1 MYNPSIGN
9 ADLTHLLWRRRVLTA
24 FRARATAANLVGLT
38 GAIFALICL
47 IAIPDSQY
55 WNIRLPLY
63 LIAAVWTILRPRMV
77 LYLLPFAVPW
87 GSLDTINLGISL
99 TSADILVG
107 LLAAS
112 WLLSFALRPFMPA
125 YMKSSGPLDREE
137 YNLPF
142 YLTATILLLL
152 LAMLVS
158 TTVAISLS
166 ASLKEIAKWLELLVV
181 VMLGAQYI
189 RTRQQIWTLIVILC
203 VAAITQAFYGYAQAF
218 LNLGPASFI
227 RDSSL
232 RVYTTFG
239 QPNPLAGYL
248 NMTLMITLAL
258 TLLGGNWTTRFL
270 AAIATAIVG
279 GTEFLTQSKGGWL
292 AFIVSALFII
302 VVGIPHVRKMMA
314 VLGIAFLA
322 LIEAF
327 LSGKIPSRFYMPL
340 LIKLGVV
347 GISFTSPTSD
357 NYANSERVAHWFA
370 GIQMFLNHPFLGVGI
385 GNYEPAYAPYAPGI
399 FVIPLGHAHNYFI
412 NIAAEAGLFGLI
424 AFVLF
429 IAATF
434 VVGSRTVRTIN
445 QRFQNQKKRVMQPS
459 LPKQAPKVS
468 STMTAQDALRR
479 LSILVNDRALAIGL
493 VAALL
498 SVSIHNLVDNLY
510 VHSMTILFALLLVL
524 LLRLDK
530 VT

>member
-9 ADLTHLLWRRRVLTA
+9 AGSTHPLWYRRALTT
-24 FRARATAANLVGLT
+24 FRERATAANLVGLT

-47 IAIPDSQY
+47 TAIPGSQY

-63 LIAAVWTILRPRMV
+63 LIVAVWTILRPRTV
-77 LYLLPFAVPW
+77 LYLFPFAVPW
-87 GSLDTINLGISL
+87 GSLDTIRLGISL

-112 WLLSFALRPFMPA
+112 WLLSFALRPLLPA
-125 YMKSSGPLDREE
+125 YMKSSGPFDREE

-142 YLTATILLLL
+142 YLTVTMLLLL
-152 LAMLVS
+152 LAMLAS
-158 TTVAISLS
+158 TTVALSLS
-166 ASLKEIAKWLELLVV
+166 TSLKEIAKWLELLVV

-203 VAAITQAFYGYAQAF
+203 LAAITQACYGYAQAF
-218 LNLGPASFI
+218 LNLGPTSFI

-239 QPNPLAGYL
+239 QPNPFAGYL
-248 NMTLMITLAL
+248 NITLMITFALA
-258 TLLGGNWTTRFL
+258 LLGGRWTTRFL
-270 AAIATAIVG
+270 AAIVTAILG
-279 GTEFLTQSKGGWL
+279 GAEILTQSKGGWL
-292 AFIVSALFII
+292 ALIVSTLFIV
-302 VVGIPHVRKMMA
+302 VVGVPHIRKLMA

-322 LIEAF
+322 FVEAF
-327 LSGKIPSRFYMPL
+327 LSGNIPSRFYMPL
-340 LIKLGVV
+340 LVKLGVV

-370 GIQMFLNHPFLGVGI
+370 GVRMFLDHPFLGVGI

-412 NIAAEAGLFGLI
+412 NIAAEAGLFGFVT
-424 AFVLF
+424 FVLF

-434 VVGSRTVRTIN
+434 VISIRTVRTFN
-445 QRFQNQKKRVMQPS
+445 QRFQHLKVRLMRPEVS
-459 LPKQAPKVS
+459 KQAQNVS
-468 STMTAQDALRR
+468 SAAQDALRR

-493 VAALL
+493 AAALL

-510 VHSMTILFALLLVL
+510 VHGMTILFALLLVL